1 MRQTIVKRNEIID
14 TKYIAVAS
22 YPTREMSIYS
32 AKCNTTVTLQGSINA
47 ANVQQE
53 YTQSAASVVV
63 PLQSVAL
70 VIWFTGTGKG
80 PVHFVC
86 TISIVITEQILI

>member
-1 MRQTIVKRNEIID
+1 MTSLIQNILLLRHIQQKRCQFILQHAIPQ
-14 TKYIAVAS
+14 S
-22 YPTREMSIYS
+22 
-32 AKCNTTVTLQGSINA
+32 LQGSINA

-80 PVHFVC
+80 PVHIVC